1 MDGATRQR
9 YETQVKDLRVK
20 IKSWEVDFCNS
31 HDGKKPSRSDIKESD
46 MCMQAPSLHLSYI
59 IFF

>member
-1 MDGATRQR
+1 MDDATRQR